1 MTKNAIPC
9 PLLDPEQNVKSEMGQ
24 NLERAVQKGF
34 SDAGLLGIESAE
46 VTLDSDINLNVD
58 SGAIGIVVAVIVVLV
73 IVIILVIALCSKYCC
88 NCCDNLCFQGR
99 GQNRLKKD
107 LTMRDGQYGADYSG
121 TINPTMSIL
130 PYEERQNHH
139 TGCPSCG
146 SQVAPTVSPSYAP
159 SINRAPSVAASI
171 FKSVKS
177 GGNQVDGHSVMM
189 PASIQYCTLPSGEV
203 GMFIPQGDLMEVL
216 EHSQVSKMGTIKS
229 SNTMKYY
236 SSTKKTGDSMRALEY
251 PGKSCNYTTETEDG
265 RKSREKRD
273 QRKRRKRRTHRESSA
288 KSHPRNPNIP
298 SSGYKSDSSHSR
310 SKSHSSRTFSSH
322 SDEETVHR
330 RRMTVIEE
338 TKKTSRS
345 KKNLS
350 NTEDPIFLQ
359 ASIKELNF
367 GTRQ

>member
-1 MTKNAIPC
+1 MDVEDDII
-9 PLLDPEQNVKSEMGQ
+9 SEMGQ
-24 NLERAVQKGF
+24 NLERAVSKSF

-58 SGAIGIVVAVIVVLV
+58 SGALGIIVAVVVVLV

-88 NCCDNLCFQGR
+88 KCFDNLCFQGR
-99 GQNRLKKD
+99 GQNKLKKD
-107 LTMRDGQYGADYSG
+107 LTIRDGQYGLDYSG

-130 PYEERQNHH
+130 PYEERQNH

-171 FKSVKS
+171 FKSMKS
-177 GGNQVDGHSVMM
+177 GGNEVDGSLMM

-203 GMFIPQGDLMEVL
+203 GMFIPQGSLHEVL
-216 EHSQVSKMGTIKS
+216 EHSQVSKMGTIRS
-229 SNTMKYY
+229 TNTMKYY
-236 SSTKKTGDSMRALEY
+236 SSTKKAGDSTRALEY
-251 PGKSCNYTTETEDG
+251 PKCNYTTETEDG
-265 RKSREKRD
+265 RRSREKRD
-273 QRKRRKRRTHRESSA
+273 QRKRRKRRTHKESSR
-288 KSHPRNPNIP
+288 SHPRNPT

-310 SKSHSSRTFSSH
+310 SKSHSSRTFSSQ

-338 TKKTSRS
+338 TKKTRS

-350 NTEDPIFLQ
+350 NTEDPIYLQ
-359 ASIKELNF
+359 NSIKELNF